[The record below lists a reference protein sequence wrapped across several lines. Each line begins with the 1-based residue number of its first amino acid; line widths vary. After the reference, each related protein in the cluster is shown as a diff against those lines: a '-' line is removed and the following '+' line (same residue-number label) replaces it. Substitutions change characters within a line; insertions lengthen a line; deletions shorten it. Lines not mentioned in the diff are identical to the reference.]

1 MFTSYLFTKTFNA
14 IENSNVVC
22 IKLFMSYEYIC
33 VKISNVANGCYFYII
48 VSKYLKIFDDSRNY
62 FERRN
67 VLCQSF
73 LIALPRGFKTFLLIL
88 R

>member
-33 VKISNVANGCYFYII
+33 VKIFNVANGCYFYII
-48 VSKYLKIFDDSRNY
+48 VSKYLMT
-62 FERRN
+62 
-67 VLCQSF
+67 V
-73 LIALPRGFKTFLLIL
+73 
-88 R
+88 